1 MGAPTKVVDTHRE
14 TAETDNNNRA
24 VVGDGAGSG
33 DDDAGVFGRK
43 ASSVGASYFRMMI
56 ELYLI
61 NPKKF
66 CFSVA
71 KEKASESKE
80 KAGERRK
87 LGRVG

>member
-1 MGAPTKVVDTHRE
+1 MTGD
-14 TAETDNNNRA
+14 NNRA